1 MEAPRE
7 NYINF
12 VTIGRMSTEKNH
24 LALIKAFAKLS
35 KEYPHARLHIIVDGT
50 IKQQKDKEIFDQNLT
65 GKVILTGN
73 ISNPFA
79 YMKRCQCFIL
89 PSLHE
94 GQPIVLLEARTL
106 QMPLIIGKF
115 SSVSDSVMENGQLL
129 IDTDEESIY
138 QGMKEFMLGNVPSYS
153 FSPERYNEEA
163 YGDYEKLLD

>member
-1 MEAPRE
+1 
-7 NYINF
+7 
-12 VTIGRMSTEKNH
+12 
-24 LALIKAFAKLS
+24 
-35 KEYPHARLHIIVDGT
+35 
-50 IKQQKDKEIFDQNLT
+50 
-65 GKVILTGN
+65 VILTGN

-163 YGDYEKLLD
+163 YGDFEKLLD